1 MTFEFSRGSFQNAF
15 FWLDFT
21 EFKRFF
27 FFKVFNELLLLL
39 EFGFRLGFSAEFEGW
54 PVRLQ
59 FVSVDVVGD
68 AVVREF
74 CRCAGLGFAE
84 FAHAG

>member
-1 MTFEFSRGSFQNAF
+1 MTLEFSRGSLQNAF

-27 FFKVFNELLLLL
+27 FFEVFNELLLLL
-39 EFGFRLGFSAEFEGW
+39 EFRLGLGLSAEFEGW

-59 FVSVDVVGD
+59 FVRVDVVGD
-68 AVVREF
+68 AVVRKF
-74 CRCAGLGFAE
+74 CGCAGFGFAE
-84 FAHAG
+84 FAHAC